1 MQFVIYN
8 KSSKLPHSFK
18 LVNSETE
25 ANVQMTVIIVQR
37 FSCKLN
43 KLENCKH
50 FDVKEVDYLDGKTE
64 RKANKQKHS
73 TDYPATR
80 PPFSLICIIIL
91 VKSVK
96 EENVFSFPNA
106 NSNWKI
112 A

>member
-18 LVNSETE
+18 LVKSETE

-37 FSCKLN
+37 FSWKLN
-43 KLENCKH
+43 KLENCEH